1 MNHLAGVQ
9 TLICGGL
16 LIMLTSSSDLSA
28 ADKADADAPISQ
40 GQRIFYTGHSF
51 HVFIP
56 PIMKN
61 LAEAA
66 GIRGQEYLGLSSIG
80 GSRVIQ
86 HWDVP
91 DATNQAKAALATGK
105 VDVLTLA
112 PIFMPDDG
120 IEKFAT
126 LAVEKNPKV
135 RITVQEDWM
144 WRDIVEPI
152 TEIRNSRKWD
162 YDAITGKELR
172 EIHAPVFKSIDD
184 QVEAL
189 NKKFERSVLLIVP
202 AGQAVIALRERIMA
216 GKGGG
221 LKTQTELFRDRVGH
235 PDIPL
240 QVLVAYCHYA
250 VIYRRSPVGL
260 PLPEIMASAKKPA
273 WGKET
278 NLILQEVAWE
288 AVTQHPLSGVRQA
301 GAAKTK

>member
-1 MNHLAGVQ
+1 
-9 TLICGGL
+9 
-16 LIMLTSSSDLSA
+16 MLTGGFDLSVA
-28 ADKADADAPISQ
+28 AKAEADPPISQ
-40 GQRIFYTGHSF
+40 GQRVFYTGHSF

-56 PIMKN
+56 PIMKT
-61 LAEAA
+61 LAESA

-86 HWDVP
+86 HWDLP
-91 DATNQAKAALATGK
+91 DVTNLAKAALGTGK
-105 VDVLTLA
+105 VDVLTMA

-120 IEKFAT
+120 IEKFTT
-126 LAVEKNPKV
+126 LALEKNSMI

-144 WRDIVEPI
+144 WRDTVEPT
-152 TEIRNSRKWD
+152 TELCSPRKWD
-162 YDAITGKELR
+162 YDAITGKELS
-172 EIHAPVFKSIDD
+172 EIHAPVFKSIDG
-184 QVEAL
+184 QVAVL
-189 NKKFERSVLLIVP
+189 NKKFDRTVLFIVP
-202 AGQAVIALRERIMA
+202 AGQAVIALRERILA

-260 PLPEIMASAKKPA
+260 PLPEILAIAKKPA
-273 WGKET
+273 WDKET

-288 AVTQHPLSGVRQA
+288 AVTQHPQSGVRQS
-301 GAAKTK
+301 GPAKIY

>member
-1 MNHLAGVQ
+1 MSIGGSDFSALA
-9 TLICGGL
+9 
-16 LIMLTSSSDLSA
+16 
-28 ADKADADAPISQ
+28 KAEANPTISQ

-61 LAEAA
+61 LAESA
-66 GIRGQEYLGLSSIG
+66 GIQGQEYLGLSSIG

-86 HWDVP
+86 HWEVP
-91 DATNQAKAALATGK
+91 DATNQTKAALGTGN

-126 LAVEKNPKV
+126 LALEKNPTI

-144 WRDIVEPI
+144 WRDTVEPI
-152 TEIRNSRKWD
+152 TALQSPRTWD
-162 YDAITGKELR
+162 YDAITGKELL
-172 EIHAPVFKSIDD
+172 EIHAPVFKSIEDNIA
-184 QVEAL
+184 VL
-189 NKKFERSVLLIVP
+189 NTKYGRKVLLIVP
-202 AGQAVIALRERIMA
+202 AGQAVIALRERIRA

-250 VIYRRSPVGL
+250 VIYWRCPVGL
-260 PLPEIMASAKKPA
+260 PLPEILATSKMPGCDAQ
-273 WGKET
+273 T
-278 NLILQEVAWE
+278 NRILQEVSWE
-288 AVTQHPLSGVRQA
+288 AVTQHPQSGVRQLGSA
-301 GAAKTK
+301 

>member
-1 MNHLAGVQ
+1 MTVAG
-9 TLICGGL
+9 
-16 LIMLTSSSDLSA
+16 SSDSSA
-28 ADKADADAPISQ
+28 AEADFPVSQ

-61 LAEAA
+61 LAESA
-66 GIRGQEYLGLSSIG
+66 GIRGQEDHGLSSIG

-91 DATNQAKAALATGK
+91 DVTNKTKAALKKGN

-120 IEKFAT
+120 IEKFTA
-126 LAVEKNPKV
+126 LALEKNPKI

-152 TEIRNSRKWD
+152 TEIRSPRKWD
-162 YDAITGKELR
+162 YDAATGKELS
-172 EIHAPVFKSIDD
+172 EIHAPVFKSIEDE
-184 QVEAL
+184 VATL
-189 NKKFERSVLLIVP
+189 NKKFGRTVLLIVP
-202 AGQAVIALRERIMA
+202 AGQAVIALRERIRN

-260 PLPEIMASAKKPA
+260 PLPEIMASAKKP
-273 WGKET
+273 GCDKET
-278 NLILQEVAWE
+278 NLILQEIAWE
-288 AVTQHPLSGVRQA
+288 AVTQHPQSGVRA
-301 GAAKTK
+301 SGAPKTK